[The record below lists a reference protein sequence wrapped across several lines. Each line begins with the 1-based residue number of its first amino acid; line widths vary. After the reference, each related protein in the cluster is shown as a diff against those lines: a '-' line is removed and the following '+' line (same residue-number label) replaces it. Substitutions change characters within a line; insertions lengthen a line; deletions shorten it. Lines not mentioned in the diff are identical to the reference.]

1 MKTSN
6 NEMNIE
12 IPTLSNQKAQEWLS
26 ILTSFSED
34 DMIRIT
40 DELVMFYKLSG
51 RTSCISINTSPSLL
65 GTHQWTVYRELLNLY
80 IMVDYNFNRVTLGT
94 AQEHIY
100 LDDEDSKATIAF
112 LHSITEAMRGPAL
125 H

>member
-1 MKTSN
+1 
-6 NEMNIE
+6 MNIE

-26 ILTSFSED
+26 LLTAFRED

-51 RTSCISINTSPSLL
+51 RTGCISINTSPSML

-94 AQEHIY
+94 AQEHIC
-100 LDDEDSKATIAF
+100 LDDEDSQATIAF
-112 LHSITEAMRGPAL
+112 LHSITEAMRGPSI